1 MSKVTKAK
9 PVANVTSEVEEP
21 VNGIKKDI
29 HSYTTCCENFEN
41 SFVTVNKEMLMKQLG
56 HVTVDVM
63 NNFEKLG
70 EYLTMNN
77 CFLYKFV
84 IVCYV

>member
-29 HSYTTCCENFEN
+29 HSYTTCCENFEH
-41 SFVTVNKEMLMKQLG
+41 SFVNISKEMLMNQF
-56 HVTVDVM
+56 VREAVDVM

-77 CFLYKFV
+77 CFLFKFV
-84 IVCYV
+84 FVYYV

>member
-21 VNGIKKDI
+21 VNGIQQDI
-29 HSYTTCCENFEN
+29 HSHTACCENFEN
-41 SFVTVNKEMLMKQLG
+41 SFVTVNKEMLMKQL
-56 HVTVDVM
+56 VREAVDVM

-84 IVCYV
+84 FVCYV